1 MHLFESLEGIKFRKK
16 VGSHGFKFF
25 RAILRK
31 TDNEVIG
38 LIMAQTLQYKS
49 PTLLTVGSN

>member
-1 MHLFESLEGIKFRKK
+1 MHLFKSLEGIKFREK

-49 PTLLTVGSN
+49 PTLLTVGSD

>member
-1 MHLFESLEGIKFRKK
+1 MHLFTSLEGIKFREK

-25 RAILRK
+25 GAIVRK
-31 TDNEVIG
+31 TDNEVIR

-49 PTLLTVGSN
+49 PTLLTVGSD